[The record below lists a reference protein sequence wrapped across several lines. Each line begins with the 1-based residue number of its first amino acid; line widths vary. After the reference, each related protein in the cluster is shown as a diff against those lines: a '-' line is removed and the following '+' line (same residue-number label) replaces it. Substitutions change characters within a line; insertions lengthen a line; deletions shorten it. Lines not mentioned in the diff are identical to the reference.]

1 MNKSDFITYI
11 SNKHTITK
19 IESEKII
26 DMFTSSTIGAI
37 SEGKEV
43 SLIGFGKFS
52 ISKMDARPG
61 RNPKTGEAVQI
72 KAYNQPRFKVGQKM
86 KDAVNNR

>member
-26 DMFTSSTIGAI
+26 
-37 SEGKEV
+37 E
-43 SLIGFGKFS
+43 
-52 ISKMDARPG
+52 SK
-61 RNPKTGEAVQI
+61 
-72 KAYNQPRFKVGQKM
+72 
-86 KDAVNNR
+86 VNNSVGEKRKLQINMNIHVQK